1 MIFDLAAK
9 VKVNVNGAAGKQLC
23 YNKFKEENYMSTSKI
38 DFTYL
43 NEQDM
48 VKAGVTD
55 MHRCVEVMGEVFELL
70 GNGDYVMGGKNHNS
84 HGIMISFP
92 DKPEFPGMPKNG
104 PDRRFMAMTTYLG
117 GRFNIAGEKWY
128 GSNRDNV
135 EKGLPRSILM
145 VMLNNADTGA
155 PEALMSANLISA
167 VRTGAIP
174 GVGAKYLARPDSK
187 EIALIGAGVISRTCF
202 MSLID
207 VCTQLEKVR
216 IYDIFPAASEK
227 LASYIKANYPQIKE
241 IEIAGSIEEAVRG
254 ADVVNAATS
263 GKEYPYIDEAW
274 LKPGVFV
281 SLPAGVEMKEEF
293 VLNRAR
299 RVIDNWK
306 MYEAWSDELKYPYHP
321 VMGLIGTYYLD
332 WIKEGK
338 MTENMIENLG
348 DIVAGKTEGRKDE
361 EEKIIFGMGGMPV
374 YDVAWGYTVLKKA
387 QDMGL
392 GTVLNLWDT
401 PYLY

>member
-1 MIFDLAAK
+1 
-9 VKVNVNGAAGKQLC
+9 
-23 YNKFKEENYMSTSKI
+23 MSSAKI
-38 DFTYL
+38 DFLYL
-43 NEQDM
+43 NEEEM

-55 MHRCVEVMGEVFELL
+55 MHRCVEVMGEVFDLL
-70 GNGDYVMGGKNHNS
+70 GKGDYVMGGKNHNS

-92 DKPEFPGMPKNG
+92 DEPEFPNMPKNG

-117 GRFNIAGEKWY
+117 GRFHIAGEKWY
-128 GSNRDNV
+128 GSNRANV

-187 EIALIGAGVISRTCF
+187 VCALIGAGVISRTCF

-207 VCTQLEKVR
+207 VCTQLDTVK

-227 LASYIKANYPQIKE
+227 LADYIRETYPQIKT
-241 IEIAGSIEEAVRG
+241 IELVDSIEAAVRG

-263 GKEYPYIDEAW
+263 GKVYPRIEEEW
-274 LKPGVFV
+274 LKPGVYV
-281 SLPAGVEMKEEF
+281 SLPAGVDMDSDF

-299 RVIDNWK
+299 RVVDNWK
-306 MYEAWSDELKYPYHP
+306 MYEAWSDELKYPYQP
-321 VMGLIGTYYLD
+321 TLGLIGTYYLD

-338 MTENMIENLG
+338 MTADMIENLG
-348 DIVAGKTEGRKDE
+348 DIAAGKMPGRKNG

-374 YDVAWGYTVLKKA
+374 YDVAWGTTVYETA
-387 QDMGL
+387 REMGL
-392 GTVLNLWDT
+392 GTTLNLWDT